1 MNSVTAQ
8 THTGG
13 VDMKSVAD
21 SLRERVARAADQN
34 VFRCYQ
40 CGCCTAGCPTAGRG
54 DLLPHQVMRHLQ
66 LDSDV
71 PLRAVQPWLCV
82 GCQTCAV
89 RCPQELDLSRVM
101 DALRAEAERAGTVPA
116 GARRARVFNRIF
128 LRQVLDSGR
137 LSEVML
143 GAEYNLRARAPFQN
157 LGSLPALLARGKI
170 RLDGKT
176 LRGPGRARRGKGRP

>member
-1 MNSVTAQ
+1 ALAT
-8 THTGG
+8 
-13 VDMKSVAD
+13 
-21 SLRERVARAADQN
+21 DQN

-66 LDSDV
+66 LDSDA

-82 GCQTCAV
+82 GCQTCAE

-116 GARRARVFNRIF
+116 AARRAYLFNRIF
-128 LRQVLDSGR
+128 VDQVLAGGR

-143 GAEYNLRARAPFQN
+143 GAEYNLRARAFLQN
-157 LGSLPALLARGKI
+157 LENLPALLSRGKI

-176 LRGPGRARRGKGRP
+176 LRGPGRARRGQAQPEKGQP